1 MTRKTGSH
9 RRRNG
14 EGPWVETHGPRC
26 ASTSLLQTGSLSRTG
41 EEVQGLEEVRGG
53 AEEICQEGQID
64 HGASPIRRCTSVV
77 SVTSA
82 TASHCYRIPSLPQR
96 GDARSTRGE
105 GYCGDCP
112 IFTVGD
118 VLRAL
123 RQRSGQSRFPDRRSR
138 RSMLTPSSPTIS
150 TRFPLSAYLCCTES
164 NVATVE
170 ASHTSASVRSMTTR
184 SGSPA

>member
-82 TASHCYRIPSLPQR
+82 TGIPLLPHSVASAAW
-96 GDARSTRGE
+96 GARSTRGE

-112 IFTVGD
+112 VFGVGD
-118 VLRAL
+118 VPRVL

-150 TRFPLSAYLCCTES
+150 TRFPFSAYLCCTES

-170 ASHTSASVRSMTTR
+170 ASHTSASVRSMTTC

>member
-1 MTRKTGSH
+1 MTRTTGSH

-14 EGPWVETHGPRC
+14 EGPWVETHGPSLR
-26 ASTSLLQTGSLSRTG
+26 STSPLQTGSLSRTG

-82 TASHCYRIPSLPQR
+82 TGIPLLPHSVASAAW
-96 GDARSTRGE
+96 GARSTRGE

-112 IFTVGD
+112 VSRVGEVPR
-118 VLRAL
+118 VLRHDRVSRDFPTGA
-123 RQRSGQSRFPDRRSR
+123 RGAPCSRRRVRRSPLASPSPRTCAVRNRTSPRSR
-138 RSMLTPSSPTIS
+138 RPIPPH
-150 TRFPLSAYLCCTES
+150 R
-164 NVATVE
+164 
-170 ASHTSASVRSMTTR
+170 
-184 SGSPA
+184 